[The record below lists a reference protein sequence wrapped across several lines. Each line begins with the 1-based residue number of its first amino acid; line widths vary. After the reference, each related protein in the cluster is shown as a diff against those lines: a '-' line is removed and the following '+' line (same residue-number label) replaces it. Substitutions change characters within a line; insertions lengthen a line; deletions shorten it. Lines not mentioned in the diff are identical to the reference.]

1 MSAVSVIDTLDGNK
15 VGPTGEG
22 IDIRVAT
29 PACDTN
35 LNHVDDFDEVFQ
47 TNPGGDPTYVTA
59 CPNSPRLIIIP
70 IVSYTNVP
78 VKKVTIRGWSLAYLS
93 GYSCVD
99 SDDCSGGQG
108 HWEVQIEIVDA
119 AYSQS
124 VSFLGAYD
132 PNSGITIRRLIH

>member
-1 MSAVSVIDTLDGNK
+1 MSAVPVIDTLTGNK

-22 IDIRVAT
+22 IDVRVA

-35 LNHVDDFDEVFQ
+35 LNGKDDFVEVFQ
-47 TNPGGDPTYVTA
+47 ANPSGDPTYVTA
-59 CPNSPRLIIIP
+59 CPDSPRLIIIP

-78 VKKVTIRGWSLAYLS
+78 VQKVTIQGWSLAYLS

-99 SDDCSGGQG
+99 AANCGGGQG

-124 VSFLGAYD
+124 ASFLGAYD
-132 PNSGITIRRLIH
+132 PNSGITIRRLID